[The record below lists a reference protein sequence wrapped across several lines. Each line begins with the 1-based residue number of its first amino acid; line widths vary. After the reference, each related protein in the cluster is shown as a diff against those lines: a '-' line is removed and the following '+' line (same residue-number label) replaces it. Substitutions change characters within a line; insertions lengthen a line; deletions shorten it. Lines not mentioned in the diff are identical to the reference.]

1 MPEINKTIQIRS
13 EITHQQESIN
23 RTIRYGIQG
32 GSSWHT
38 HTPTRGFGNYGQP
51 LGVGIGTGSNV
62 QTLEVSLV
70 DGMDKMG
77 IVFERLANNQDFYY
91 KALLQ
96 NTERRPWIDL
106 SLGLLYD
113 KKFDNLLVSS
123 KLQVIHARNYQW
135 QLDPSST
142 PEFPK
147 GENLT
152 SVMGQVSLIYFWKK

>member
-1 MPEINKTIQIRS
+1 
-13 EITHQQESIN
+13 
-23 RTIRYGIQG
+23 
-32 GSSWHT
+32 
-38 HTPTRGFGNYGQP
+38 
-51 LGVGIGTGSNV
+51 V

-96 NTERRPWIDL
+96 NTQRRPWIDL
-106 SLGLLYD
+106 SLGFLYD

-135 QLDPSST
+135 QLDSASS